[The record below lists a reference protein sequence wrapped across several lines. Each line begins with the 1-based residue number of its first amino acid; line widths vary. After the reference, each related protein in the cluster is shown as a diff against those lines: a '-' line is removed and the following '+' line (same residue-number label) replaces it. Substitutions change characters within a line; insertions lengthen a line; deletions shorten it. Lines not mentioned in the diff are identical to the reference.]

1 MLLSVIFIRCRF
13 AVGAVRRMQL
23 ELEIFRQL
31 QMKRKEA
38 PRPSDSSDNSAA
50 SGAVRRAACIP
61 GGGARGVMGGVSGSM
76 SGGVSGVVS
85 TCSGGGPKSSSSVG
99 SPSSS
104 PTDQSSSTD
113 HRSSTANLREPGGS
127 DACHTGDLPQ
137 SQAARASSVVKSQ
150 TGAHTARGEPA
161 TGVQHTGHLPP
172 TTPAAAAAAAAAQFT
187 GQSTAVVHRPLTQCS
202 SQPAVSL
209 SSHRGASRPAT
220 RPLAKPPRPPRPLS
234 YSGGTAEMKLSQT
247 VSSQCDSDMLNT
259 AQTSSQLLT
268 LSQGVSS
275 QSADTDTDTSSA
287 AAVLSKPAT
296 LSQVADSSADSI
308 QLEALS
314 HDAAVSALCHTD
326 VSDGNVTEL

>member
-50 SGAVRRAACIP
+50 SGAVRRVACIP

-85 TCSGGGPKSSSSVG
+85 TSSGGGPKSSSSVG

-150 TGAHTARGEPA
+150 TGAHTARGEPV

-172 TTPAAAAAAAAAQFT
+172 TTPAAVA
-187 GQSTAVVHRPLTQCS
+187 LLL
-202 SQPAVSL
+202 L
-209 SSHRGASRPAT
+209 SSLVSR
-220 RPLAKPPRPPRPLS
+220 R
-234 YSGGTAEMKLSQT
+234 
-247 VSSQCDSDMLNT
+247 
-259 AQTSSQLLT
+259 QLFI
-268 LSQGVSS
+268 
-275 QSADTDTDTSSA
+275 A
-287 AAVLSKPAT
+287 
-296 LSQVADSSADSI
+296 
-308 QLEALS
+308 
-314 HDAAVSALCHTD
+314 H
-326 VSDGNVTEL
+326 